1 MSSIQKL
8 TANNWLPTKLPVR
21 VSAEKVN
28 EIIDYLNT
36 WDATRVLPVTTPL
49 VTTALASVSIEEYGD
64 GKRWTTV
71 LTLTNY
77 IIGPL
82 ASAAAAKILVP
93 PSAICVFP
101 AGVHIEES
109 FYASLSLTAAGTAV
123 AACNTALASVIGDGS
138 ANATLTAGS
147 ATFLDRSGA
156 VNFATASTGGAVS
169 VILGHHPAGLETGA
183 VALNVA
189 GSVKNVFLNA
199 AATWNANNTGNLT
212 ATGTIV
218 INWRK
223 VA

>member
-1 MSSIQKL
+1 MSIQKL
-8 TANNWLPTKLPVR
+8 TARNWIPTHLPVR
-21 VSAEKVN
+21 VSAEKIN
-28 EIIDYLNT
+28 EIIDSINT
-36 WDATRVLPVTTPL
+36 ISDTRLVAMTTPL
-49 VTTALASVSIEEYGD
+49 ITTALASVSIAEYGD

-82 ASAAAAKILVP
+82 AGAGAAKILVP

-156 VNFATASTGGAVS
+156 VNFATASTGGAVG

-223 VA
+223 IA